1 MRQPQAQR
9 FGSRVRVGDDTGE
22 LTTAAWRSAGLGE
35 GIGEM
40 GQRYLA
46 VRKAR
51 VDGLNFT
58 RIRPVFR
65 QLREAA
71 PAYV

>member
-1 MRQPQAQR
+1 
-9 FGSRVRVGDDTGE
+9 
-22 LTTAAWRSAGLGE
+22 LGQ
-35 GIGEM
+35 GIGEI